1 MKPLGLPQV
10 PQASEEAL
18 RLTDAF
24 GRTATD
30 LRVSLTDRCNLRCT
44 YCMPAEGLKWMPTEE
59 TLTDQELLRLIG
71 IGVSQLG
78 IEEVRFT
85 GGEPLLRA
93 SLPQL
98 VSAVKQM
105 RTHSGRSPEVS
116 ITTNGL
122 GLDKKAQILADAGLD
137 RVNVSLD
144 TVDPKGYAQLTR
156 RDRFDAVLAGLAG
169 AEEAGLGPIKINTL
183 VLRGVNDHGVA
194 DLLRF
199 CLGRGYQLRF
209 IEHMPLGPRHTW
221 KREEIVTGDDLIAS
235 LENDFTLTLSK
246 APRGAAPAQLWNVQ
260 PKDKQ
265 QPAGLVGFISSVTAP
280 FCKSCDRTRLTADG
294 QMRTCLFSN
303 REYDLRGPLRAGAS
317 DQELAELWAAGA
329 AQKEAGHLIGTDGFV
344 QPERSMSKIGG

>member
-1 MKPLGLPQV
+1 MKSPAVSNTP
-10 PQASEEAL
+10 L

-44 YCMPAEGLKWMPTEE
+44 YCMPAEGLKWMPTED
-59 TLTDQELLRLIG
+59 TLTDEEMLRLIG
-71 IGVSQLG
+71 IGVGVLG

-85 GGEPLLRA
+85 GGEPLLRR
-93 SLPQL
+93 SLPQMI
-98 VSAVKQM
+98 SEVKQM
-105 RTHSGRSPEVS
+105 RTQGGTSPEVS

-122 GLDKKAQILADAGLD
+122 GLDKKAQILAAAGLD

-144 TVDPKGYAQLTR
+144 TVDPKGYAKLTR
-156 RDRFDAVLAGLAG
+156 RDRFDDVLAGLEAVTR
-169 AEEAGLGPIKINTL
+169 AGLGPIKVNTL
-183 VLRGVNDHGVA
+183 VLRGVNDDGVA

-199 CLGRGYQLRF
+199 CLGNNYQLRF

-221 KREEIVTGDDLIAS
+221 RREEIVTGQDLRES
-235 LENDFTLTLSK
+235 LEEEFDLTPSGI
-246 APRGAAPAQLWNVQ
+246 PRGAAPAQLWNVE

-265 QPAGLVGFISSVTAP
+265 QPAGLVGFISSVTSP
-280 FCKSCDRTRLTADG
+280 FCVSCDRTRLTADG

-303 REYDLRGPLRAGAS
+303 QEFDLRTPLRAGAS
-317 DQELAELWAAGA
+317 DEELAALWVAGA
-329 AQKEAGHLIGTDGFV
+329 AKKEEGHLIGTDGFV